1 MSLEHF
7 RWWDILPLR
16 SQAKFRLYGALAL
29 LKQEKVVAFLLPWV
43 LVEKGVEVIS
53 ASAKAKYSNLW
64 PSSLSLE
71 P

>member
-1 MSLEHF
+1 M
-7 RWWDILPLR
+7 
-16 SQAKFRLYGALAL
+16 